1 MQGPAQT
8 QSLGERVLI
17 VEDDSST
24 REGLAELVQTWGFQT
39 EEAADGEEGLRKVTS
54 FRPAIIVSDM
64 VMPRVGGMELLR
76 ALKDQLSDLTLILL
90 TAQGTVETAVEAI
103 KEGAYDY
110 LSKPVDPQRLQIL
123 LKKAV
128 ERQDTLREVRHLRRQ
143 LREAGTFGKIVGNS
157 PSIRTIYRVIEQAAP
172 TLASVLISGE
182 SGTGKELIAQTVHEL
197 SPRSSFPFVAI
208 NCAAIPETLLVSEI
222 FGHE

>member
-1 MQGPAQT
+1 M
-8 QSLGERVLI
+8 
-17 VEDDSST
+17 
-24 REGLAELVQTWGFQT
+24 
-39 EEAADGEEGLRKVTS
+39 TS

-123 LKKAV
+123 LQEGGRAAGHAARGQAPPPAAARGGHV
-128 ERQDTLREVRHLRRQ
+128 RQDRRQ
-143 LREAGTFGKIVGNS
+143 QPEHPDRS
-157 PSIRTIYRVIEQAAP
+157 
-172 TLASVLISGE
+172 
-182 SGTGKELIAQTVHEL
+182 TG
-197 SPRSSFPFVAI
+197 
-208 NCAAIPETLLVSEI
+208 
-222 FGHE
+222 

>member
-1 MQGPAQT
+1 VDVTEDAKLQVPST
-8 QSLGERVLI
+8 QSVGERVLI
-17 VEDDSST
+17 VEDDPST

-128 ERQDTLREVRHLRRQ
+128 ERNDTAEIRSASEALTSVWNEVSSKLYA
-143 LREAGTFGKIVGNS
+143 EASKGQGG
-157 PSIRTIYRVIEQAAP
+157 EAP
-172 TLASVLISGE
+172 PQGE
-182 SGTGKELIAQTVHEL
+182 PQQPPHDKGEGGDGAVDADYEVVK
-197 SPRSSFPFVAI
+197 
-208 NCAAIPETLLVSEI
+208 
-222 FGHE
+222 